1 MDYLDLD
8 VIRSAFD
15 VSPDSRRNSGVGGE
29 ADCEVAAADM
39 ATERNSREFL

>member
-1 MDYLDLD
+1 MDYLELD
-8 VIRSAFD
+8 VIRSACD
-15 VSPDSRRNSGVGGE
+15 VSLNSRRNSRVGGE